1 MKIEEKLIDIEKKP
15 DDSRKMYEAVKN
27 IKRSLPKTPL
37 LIQTKAGLTANEEE
51 QTKIIAE
58 YFKSQLN
65 KNAEPLPTSIK
76 PTEMTIPFTPTEIKN
91 AVQNLKN
98 NKSPGNDE
106 IPIELIKFAPAEVFD
121 KISKIY
127 NQVAITG
134 EYPKELTQG
143 LLCALQKPGK
153 SKGPPQ
159 NLRPIILLSVLR
171 KILSVCLMKRIATR
185 INAEIPPSQAA
196 YRKGRSTTEHVFS
209 TKLIIERTITSKYET
224 VYLIMHDMS
233 KAFDSIN
240 RTTLLSDLSKTIQED
255 ELHLIKVL
263 LNVELSVKC
272 GNHTSKYF
280 ITDTG
285 APQGDCASANE
296 FTYYLAKTLQN
307 NHCDYEHDYVELHR
321 PSIKSQCLQEHNY
334 SRYITSNH
342 ISISQEYADDISEI
356 TSNPDRIKH
365 IKENL
370 PRKLAER
377 NLIINESKTEEYI
390 IYTYPPSTIMVICN
404 EENGTYLE
412 KAYIVS
418 FHRAM

>member
-37 LIQTKAGLTANEEE
+37 LIQTKSGLTANEEE

-65 KNAEPLPTSIK
+65 KNAESLPASIK

-91 AVQNLKN
+91 AVQNLIN

-171 KILSVCLMKRIATR
+171 KILSVCLMKRIGTR

-209 TKLIIERTITSKYET
+209 TKLIIERTI
-224 VYLIMHDMS
+224 
-233 KAFDSIN
+233 N
-240 RTTLLSDLSKTIQED
+240 
-255 ELHLIKVL
+255 IK
-263 LNVELSVKC
+263 
-272 GNHTSKYF
+272 
-280 ITDTG
+280 I
-285 APQGDCASANE
+285 
-296 FTYYLAKTLQN
+296 
-307 NHCDYEHDYVELHR
+307 
-321 PSIKSQCLQEHNY
+321 
-334 SRYITSNH
+334 
-342 ISISQEYADDISEI
+342 
-356 TSNPDRIKH
+356 
-365 IKENL
+365 
-370 PRKLAER
+370 
-377 NLIINESKTEEYI
+377 
-390 IYTYPPSTIMVICN
+390 
-404 EENGTYLE
+404 
-412 KAYIVS
+412 
-418 FHRAM
+418 